1 MIEQE
6 FKKARAAMKKLRFGP
21 KVPVAK
27 QREIY
32 EDFFAVPR
40 ISCNI
45 DFSREV
51 IPSDNKN
58 LSIDV
63 LKPEFLFGAVS
74 VLYIHDGAF
83 TMGSPLGAR
92 NLCCSLANES
102 GATIYIPEY
111 RLAPEHPFPS
121 AMEDIYN
128 TYQYLYRQN
137 KTRVSN
143 IVIAGSGSGGA
154 LALSLT
160 GKLREMKLPLPKALV
175 LFSPWGDIT
184 CSSPE
189 AKNYRKEDPFY
200 NFEYVANNAHL
211 YTYKSN
217 FENPLVS
224 PVFQDFS
231 GFPPVFLQCG
241 TREIFFPDFLKIYR
255 KAEEAGVKVVFDK
268 WEGMWHLFQSMDEY
282 TSQARLAVIRAGEWI
297 KSLSKS
303 EDQ

>member
-1 MIEQE
+1 MSERE
-6 FKKARAAMKKLRFGP
+6 FKKAKSVLKRLRFSP
-21 KVPVAK
+21 KVPVSK
-27 QREIY
+27 QRKIY
-32 EDFFAVPR
+32 EDFFSVPR

-45 DFSREV
+45 DFSREN
-51 IPSDNKN
+51 ISSDGKE

-63 LKPEFLFGAVS
+63 LKPEFLFGS
-74 VLYIHDGAF
+74 SSILYVHDGAF
-83 TMGSPLGAR
+83 TMGSPLSAR

-137 KTRVSN
+137 KTRISN
-143 IVIAGSGSGGA
+143 IIIAGSGSGGA

-160 GKLREMKLPLPKALV
+160 GKLKEMKLPMPKALV

-189 AKNYRKEDPFY
+189 AKNYKKDDPFY
-200 NFEYVANNAHL
+200 NLEYLANNAHL
-211 YTYKSN
+211 YTYRSN

-224 PVFQDFS
+224 PVFQDFA

-241 TREIFFPDFLKIYR
+241 TKEVFYPDFLKIYQ
-255 KAEEAGVKVVFDK
+255 KAESSGVKILFDE

-282 TSQARLAVIRAGEWI
+282 TSNARLAVIKAGEWI
-297 KSLSKS
+297 KALNKT
-303 EDQ
+303 ENQ